1 MAYPL
6 LKKQLF
12 NQLNRSQKGIIGS
25 PFKNDSRG
33 KPMQHTVW
41 IHTNVENLFCN
52 SFYEQIPV
60 RSTCIFLHAS
70 KRAQLSVINQRT
82 LYKHRKRMFSVPG
95 VSTQWQKLPSQIRR
109 MYLQVGPAGKL
120 NFHLNR
126 HCAERPVFHGNF
138 LLLTKIILEL
148 AKPALLSTK
157 KTSQS
162 FFYVLAGKSSFLHK
176 NTTFSWALAS
186 NLSKGVSF
194 QAHLE
199 EPGN

>member
-12 NQLNRSQKGIIGS
+12 NQINRSQKGIIGS
-25 PFKNDSRG
+25 PFKNDSRE

-41 IHTNVENLFCN
+41 IHANVENLFCN
-52 SFYEQIPV
+52 SFYEQIPL
-60 RSTCIFLHAS
+60 RSTCILIHAS
-70 KRAQLSVINQRT
+70 KTAQLSVINQRT

-109 MYLQVGPAGKL
+109 MYLQVSPAGKL

-138 LLLTKIILEL
+138 LLLTKIILNWQNQLYCQLKKPPNLFFMCWLESQAFCTKIQLSIEL
-148 AKPALLSTK
+148 
-157 KTSQS
+157 
-162 FFYVLAGKSSFLHK
+162 
-176 NTTFSWALAS
+176 
-186 NLSKGVSF
+186 
-194 QAHLE
+194 
-199 EPGN
+199 